1 MTNGDLNQFI
11 LHYLTKDKTH
21 SAIMLTGSWGT
32 GKSYYIQNVLVPFLK
47 EGHGK
52 ECVTVSLYGLKSIS
66 EVSKNIYLE
75 LRAKAL
81 SAKGEAATA
90 GKLIA
95 KTIARGV
102 VGRLGIDLSVD
113 SSTMQEL
120 YESVDLSNKLVIL
133 EDVERSQI
141 GILELLG
148 YVNSL
153 VAYQFIY
160 ERRTWYGMRF
170 TNYGRRVATHV
181 RICLEKEF
189 LDSITEGTFYKG
201 LYDLQ
206 SKEFVL
212 GIGQSYDIF
221 FGADDFRRR
230 QNKCPIRG
238 TIAYHDATLEENYIE
253 AFEVDFEKYG
263 SIFSVNTLADDLHL
277 DMKRQTEEL
286 QKIGK
291 SISELKKVHTDV
303 QGKTVPEKEV
313 CQGLLKELAARRCGE
328 DGQAGRSRN
337 GNQCAVGSETR

>member
-1 MTNGDLNQFI
+1 MEDLIQFLD
-11 LHYLTKDKTH
+11 LHSGSLT
-21 SAIMLTGSWGT
+21 
-32 GKSYYIQNVLVPFLK
+32 VLVAGMSMLITLVYVVATIFI
-47 EGHGK
+47 
-52 ECVTVSLYGLKSIS
+52 CRA
-66 EVSKNIYLE
+66 NIRSAE
-75 LRAKAL
+75 ATRAQVA
-81 SAKGEAATA
+81 EA
-90 GKLIA
+90 
-95 KTIARGV
+95 R
-102 VGRLGIDLSVD
+102 R
-113 SSTMQEL
+113 Q
-120 YESVDLSNKLVIL
+120 YEEEHRPYI
-133 EDVERSQI
+133 
-141 GILELLG
+141 
-148 YVNSL
+148 
-153 VAYQFIY
+153 AYQFIY

-337 GNQCAVGSETR
+337 GNQCEVGSETR